1 MIPLLLSIYL
11 NGPDGLLFRENK
23 DGRRT
28 PVRGKS
34 PPPVNGRVSWNAPA
48 ESVRAPA
55 IPSPRVDEVN
65 RGVGVPK
72 IGAII
77 TALSARLATRSG
89 VHGVAVVQIG
99 ARVGLHKG
107 HPPGGQ
113 QDAGQND
120 NACPELG
127 VLFCGMMAGCSN
139 DLLSS
144 AATLFIL
151 RIRSHR
157 NGGSGITRS
166 GTILYP
172 DRVHFAE
179 NPRFFRKSGTPGA
192 GRFFEMGW
200 FDGGGGTAAK
210 RCSYSVVSPVLTA
223 NLVKAATLCR
233 SSFFMMCFLCVGT
246 VSLLGFIC
254 SEICLVVKPS
264 LMSRTTSRSRRLSSG
279 WLRPGSDRSD
289 LARVDGC
296 RTTLSKTQ
304 CAQINC
310 PSTPDNNTRMGN
322 LSRTKRH
329 PPREG

>member
-166 GTILYP
+166 GTFLYP

-179 NPRFFRKSGTPGA
+179 NPRFFRKSGTRGPGGFSKWA
-192 GRFFEMGW
+192 GLT
-200 FDGGGGTAAK
+200 GGEELPRRG
-210 RCSYSVVSPVLTA
+210 
-223 NLVKAATLCR
+223 AATA
-233 SSFFMMCFLCVGT
+233 
-246 VSLLGFIC
+246 
-254 SEICLVVKPS
+254 
-264 LMSRTTSRSRRLSSG
+264 
-279 WLRPGSDRSD
+279 W
-289 LARVDGC
+289 
-296 RTTLSKTQ
+296 
-304 CAQINC
+304 
-310 PSTPDNNTRMGN
+310 
-322 LSRTKRH
+322 
-329 PPREG
+329 